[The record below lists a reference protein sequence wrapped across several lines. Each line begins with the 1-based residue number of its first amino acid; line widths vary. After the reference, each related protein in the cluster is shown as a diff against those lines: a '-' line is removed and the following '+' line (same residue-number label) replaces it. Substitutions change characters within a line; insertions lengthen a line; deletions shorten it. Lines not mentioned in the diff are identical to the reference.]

1 MEEFEGERVP
11 KFEQEICW
19 ALVVVIVVVRR
30 VKRER
35 RDVSVPRDGYLG
47 GGDLPMLGVWRCS
60 LREERR
66 GERERGRGITERPKF
81 LIRIIA

>member
-1 MEEFEGERVP
+1 MEEFEGEGVP

-19 ALVVVIVVVRR
+19 ALVVVVVRRR

-35 RDVSVPRDGYLG
+35 CDVSVLRDGYAGG
-47 GGDLPMLGVWRCS
+47 GGDLPMLGVWGCT

-66 GERERGRGITERPKF
+66 ERERGRGITERPKF

>member
-1 MEEFEGERVP
+1 MEEFEGEGVP

-19 ALVVVIVVVRR
+19 ALVVVVVRRR

-35 RDVSVPRDGYLG
+35 RQRDGYLG

-66 GERERGRGITERPKF
+66 RERERGRGITERPNF
-81 LIRIIA
+81 

>member
-1 MEEFEGERVP
+1 MEEFEGEGVP

-19 ALVVVIVVVRR
+19 ALVVVVVRRR

-35 RDVSVPRDGYLG
+35 RGVSVPRDGYLG
-47 GGDLPMLGVWRCS
+47 GGVLPMLGVWGCT

-66 GERERGRGITERPKF
+66 RERERGRGITERPKF